1 MIFDFIW
8 IKIIK
13 PGILLFNI
21 MKHYFYIILFLLFST
36 GIIAQKNQLDN
47 EGRRHGSWKV
57 NFEGTENPKFEGN
70 FQHGKET
77 GIFKFYKKGFYEH
90 PAAIMNFEG
99 AQDSV
104 HVTYYT
110 QKGKPISEGMMLE
123 KKREGKWI
131 YYHQKSDSI
140 MMTEIYKN
148 DKLNGSQKTYFPNG
162 KLAEKTNYL
171 NGKKD
176 GESFIYADNGQVT
189 KELHYKQGELHG
201 PANYFT
207 PEGIKTI
214 EGQYTDGRKTGNW
227 KYFSEGELEREED
240 H

>member
-1 MIFDFIW
+1 MV
-8 IKIIK
+8 KQLK
-13 PGILLFNI
+13 TLTLILLFPAI
-21 MKHYFYIILFLLFST
+21 CISQI
-36 GIIAQKNQLDN
+36 NQFDDQ
-47 EGRRHGSWKV
+47 GRRNGPWKV
-57 NFEGTENPKFEGN
+57 NFEGTNKPKFEGE
-70 FQHGKET
+70 FQNGKET

-90 PAAIMNFEG
+90 PTAIMNFEK

-140 MMTEIYKN
+140 MMTEIYKD
-148 DKLNGSQKTYFPNG
+148 DKLNGLQKTYFPNG

-171 NGKKD
+171 NGEKD

-189 KELHYKQGELHG
+189 KELHYKKGELHG
-201 PANYFT
+201 PANYYT

-214 EGQYTDGRKTGNW
+214 EGQYTQGRKTGNW
-227 KYFSEGELEREED
+227 KYFSEGKLEREED
-240 H
+240 Y